1 MASEA
6 IEQSVDE
13 GTCRTGSDFANAT
26 YDSLARQ
33 AKLLRE
39 AATKLKGTDAELA
52 AACVFG
58 ASIIDEMADPVASM
72 R

>member
-6 IEQSVDE
+6 IKQPVDD
-13 GTCRTGSDFANAT
+13 GTRRTGSDFANAT

-33 AKLLRE
+33 AKLLRD
-39 AATKLKGTDAELA
+39 AAAKLKGTDAELA

-58 ASIIDEMADPVASM
+58 ASIIDEMADPVTSF